1 MSNDAHEAAMA
12 AHKKR
17 LIAEG
22 QLYRVGI
29 VHARA
34 RVAYALHPQAL
45 LHGAVEHMV
54 GYASARV
61 DGLLAP
67 GGLGWKAALP
77 YVLPALTFIARKK
90 MFKPALGVGV
100 AVAAAAAW
108 LLQKRRRASPPT
120 E

>member
-34 RVAYALHPQAL
+34 QVAHALHPQAL

-67 GGLGWKAALP
+67 GGLGWKAAVP

-108 LLQKRRRASPPT
+108 LVRKRRRAGPPT